1 MMLDKS
7 RVWCWPGGREQLSA
21 ESSRQPLTEIFLEPA
36 VDLYLTDVY
45 NTYAYIRFRT
55 VGTPKGDSVAML
67 STLQPIAP
75 RSQASPARRGKR
87 AGSDGPLPET
97 ESGQGTGLESLDPAL
112 LRAVAELARKPRL
125 LVACDYDGTLAPITA
140 DPLFVPPLPEA
151 VTALRSLASLPETIA
166 AVISGRAL
174 RELAAMSRLPA
185 EVHLVGSH
193 GSEFD
198 IGFVHALDSK
208 ARVLRRSLVAVLR
221 RLTSDAEGV
230 ILEVKPA
237 SVAVHVRQADPK
249 VAAQVLAKIKEG
261 PGAWEGVQVTDGDAV
276 LELSAIRT
284 DKGEALDM
292 LRHSSSATAALFV
305 GDDVSAEEVFGR
317 LSGPDLGI
325 KVGKGDTQARY
336 RISGAFE
343 VAALLAFLYQERAA
357 WLYGEMATPIER
369 LSMLGN
375 GQKVALV
382 TPDARIAWLCAPG
395 PASAAVFAELLGG
408 PAAGQF
414 SVRPQRDMLPL
425 GQRYVPGT
433 MTLETR
439 WPRLLVTD
447 YLDRHTPRHRT
458 DLIRVVSGSVPAVV
472 EFAPRPE
479 FGQVAVRLKAMP
491 DGLFVVGTSDPMV
504 LRSPGVTWEISADGP
519 NETARAVIQPQ
530 PDHPVVLELRCGTA
544 DLTAHRMREDRRRAM
559 SGAHWSRWLA
569 GLSLP
574 SVQTALAGRSALT
587 LRALCDS
594 GTGGILAAATTSL
607 PEQIGGVRNWDYRHC
622 WLRDGAMTAHTLLTL
637 GSTGEATAFL
647 RWVHGV
653 LDGLPGPER
662 LRPVYALDGGAL
674 SPEAVIDTLPGYAGS
689 RPVRVGNLANQQ
701 VQLDVFGPVVELIGE
716 LADRRGYLE
725 DADWQLA
732 RAMCEA
738 VARRW
743 HEPDHGIWEA
753 RQAPRH
759 HVHSKVM
766 CWLAIDRALRIGQVH
781 GATADP
787 SWSGLRD
794 AIAADVLARGWN
806 DEAQAFTSAYGA
818 TELDAA
824 SLHIGLSGLLDPAD
838 GRFQATVGAVEAELR
853 SGCTVYRY
861 RGDDGLPGT
870 EGGFHLC
877 TTWMIEAYLLTGR
890 HADAEELFAQFVD
903 TAGPTGLLPEE
914 YDPVDER
921 SLGNHPQAYSHVGLI
936 RCARLLA
943 ASTRE
948 A

>member
-1 MMLDKS
+1 
-7 RVWCWPGGREQLSA
+7 
-21 ESSRQPLTEIFLEPA
+21 
-36 VDLYLTDVY
+36 
-45 NTYAYIRFRT
+45 
-55 VGTPKGDSVAML
+55 
-67 STLQPIAP
+67 
-75 RSQASPARRGKR
+75 
-87 AGSDGPLPET
+87 
-97 ESGQGTGLESLDPAL
+97 
-112 LRAVAELARKPRL
+112 L

-140 DPLFVPPLPEA
+140 DPLRVLPLPEA
-151 VTALRSLASLPETIA
+151 VTALRSLASLPDTTA

-198 IGFVHALDSK
+198 IGFLHALDSD
-208 ARVLRRSLVAVLR
+208 ARALRRRLLASLR
-221 RLTSDAEGV
+221 RLVSGAEGV
-230 ILEVKPA
+230 LLEVKPA
-237 SVAVHVRQADPK
+237 SVAVHVRQAEPE
-249 VAAQVLAKIKEG
+249 AGGRLLARIKEG
-261 PGAWEGVQVTDGDAV
+261 PGTWPGVQVTEGDAV

-284 DKGEALDM
+284 DKGEALDV
-292 LRHSSSATAALFV
+292 LRHSSGAAAALFV
-305 GDDVSAEEVFGR
+305 GDDVSAEEVFAR

-325 KVGKGDTQARY
+325 KVGPGVTAAPY
-336 RISGAFE
+336 RIAGSPE
-343 VAALLAFLYQERAA
+343 VAAVLAFLHEERSA
-357 WLYGEMATPIER
+357 WLFGELAPPIER

-382 TPDARIAWLCAPG
+382 TPDARVCWQCVPG

-408 PAAGQF
+408 PAAGYF
-414 SVRPQRDMLPL
+414 SVRPERDILPL

-458 DLIRVVSGSVPAVV
+458 DLIRVISGSVSALV

-479 FGQVAVRLKAMP
+479 FGQVAVQLRAMP
-491 DGLFVVGTSDPMV
+491 EGLYVAGTSDPMV
-504 LRSPGVTWEISADGP
+504 LRSPGVDWQIVGDGP
-519 NETARAVIQPQ
+519 HHSARAVISPQ
-530 PDHPVVLELRCGTA
+530 PDRPVVLELRCGTG
-544 DLTAHRMREDRRRAM
+544 DLSAHPMPEDRRRAL

-574 SVQTALAGRSALT
+574 STQASLVGRSALT

-594 GTGGILAAATTSL
+594 GTGAILAAATTSL
-607 PEQIGGVRNWDYRHC
+607 PEQLGGVRNWDYRHC
-622 WLRDGAMTAHTLLTL
+622 WLRDGAMTAHALLRL
-637 GSTGEATAFL
+637 GSTAEAGAFVKWVL
-647 RWVHGV
+647 RV

-662 LRPVYALDGGAL
+662 LRPVYALDGGPL

-732 RAMCEA
+732 RSMCEA

-766 CWLAIDRALRIGQVH
+766 CWLAVDRALRISQAH
-781 GATADP
+781 GAAADP
-787 SWSGLRD
+787 SWADLRD

-806 DEAQAFTSAYGA
+806 EEVQAFTSAYGCA
-818 TELDAA
+818 DLDAA
-824 SLHIGLSGLLDPAD
+824 SLHVGLSGLLDPAD
-838 GRFQATVGAVEAELR
+838 DRFQATVSAVEAELR

-914 YDPVDER
+914 YDPVEER

-936 RCARLLA
+936 RCAQMLA
-943 ASTRE
+943 GG
-948 A
+948 

>member
-1 MMLDKS
+1 
-7 RVWCWPGGREQLSA
+7 
-21 ESSRQPLTEIFLEPA
+21 
-36 VDLYLTDVY
+36 
-45 NTYAYIRFRT
+45 
-55 VGTPKGDSVAML
+55 ML
-67 STLQPIAP
+67 STPQIDANPASVVLAP
-75 RSQASPARRGKR
+75 YGSAFSMIKFRRRNRLSPDT
-87 AGSDGPLPET
+87 SLP
-97 ESGQGTGLESLDPAL
+97 SADLGQEAAIFSLNTGLRLAL
-112 LRAVAELARKPRL
+112 AELARKPRL

-140 DPLFVPPLPEA
+140 DPLSVPPLPEA
-151 VTALRSLASLPETIA
+151 VAALRLLASLPDTTA

-174 RELAAMSRLPA
+174 RELAAMSRLPS

-198 IGFVHALDSK
+198 IGFLHTLDSE
-208 ARVLRRSLVAVLR
+208 ARALRRRLVATLR
-221 RLTSDAEGV
+221 RLTAGAAGV
-230 ILEVKPA
+230 LLEIKPA
-237 SVAVHVRQADPK
+237 SVAVHVRQAEPETA
-249 VAAQVLAKIKEG
+249 VRVLAEVKAG
-261 PGAWEGVQVTDGDAV
+261 PAAWDGVQVTEGDAV
-276 LELSAIRT
+276 IELSAVRA
-284 DKGEALDM
+284 DKGEALEA
-292 LRHSSSATAALFV
+292 LRHSSGATAALFV
-305 GDDVSAEEVFGR
+305 GDDVSAEEVFSR

-325 KVGKGDTQARY
+325 KVGPGSTLAPHRVAGSHD
-336 RISGAFE
+336 
-343 VAALLAFLYQERAA
+343 VAAVLAFLYEERSA
-357 WLYGEMATPIER
+357 WLYGELAPPIER

-382 TPDARIAWLCAPG
+382 TPDARICWQCVPG

-408 PAAGQF
+408 PAAGHF

-458 DLIRVVSGSVPAVV
+458 DLVRVVSGSVPAVV

-479 FGQVAVRLKAMP
+479 FGQVPVQLKVMP
-491 DGLFVVGTSDPMV
+491 EGLFVVGTSDPIV
-504 LRSPGVTWEISADGP
+504 LRSPGVAWQIVSDGP
-519 NETARAVIQPQ
+519 HESARAVIQPQ
-530 PDHPVVLELRCGTA
+530 PDRPVVLELRCGTG
-544 DLTAHRMREDRRRAM
+544 DLTAHPMPEDRRRAR
-559 SGAHWSRWLA
+559 SGSHWSRWLA

-574 SVQTALAGRSALT
+574 PTRTSLVGRSALT

-607 PEQIGGVRNWDYRHC
+607 PEHPGGVRNWDYRHC
-622 WLRDGAMTAHTLLTL
+622 WLRDGAMTAHTLLKL
-637 GSTGEATAFL
+637 GSVAEAAGFL
-647 RWVHGV
+647 RWVHKV
-653 LDGLPGPER
+653 LEGLPGPDR
-662 LRPVYALDGGAL
+662 LRPVYALDGTAL
-674 SPEAVIDTLPGYAGS
+674 GPEAVIDSLPGYAGS

-701 VQLDVFGPVVELIGE
+701 VQLDVFGPVVELISE
-716 LADRRGYLE
+716 LADSRGYLE

-743 HEPDHGIWEA
+743 DEPDHGIWEA
-753 RQAPRH
+753 RQFPRH

-766 CWLAIDRALRIGQVH
+766 CWVAIDRALRIGQAH
-781 GATADP
+781 GAAVDP
-787 SWSGLRD
+787 SWPALRD
-794 AIAADVLARGWN
+794 AIAADVLTRGWN
-806 DEAQAFTSAYGA
+806 EEAQAFTAAYGT

-824 SLHIGLSGLLDPAD
+824 SLYVGLSGLLDPAD
-838 GRFQATVGAVEAELR
+838 DRFQATVSAVEAELR

-890 HADAEELFAQFVD
+890 RADAEELFTQFVD

-914 YDPVDER
+914 YDPVEER

-936 RCARLLA
+936 RCAQLLA
-943 ASTRE
+943 AGSGDS
-948 A
+948 